1 MDSTPPTRSFQT
13 FGTKG
18 SMMYIC
24 NRTGTVVVE
33 YEPELLEWLQQ
44 RYPFSGYH
52 LVEVEHESVS

>member
-1 MDSTPPTRSFQT
+1 MDSASSARSFPVA
-13 FGTKG
+13 GTKG

-44 RYPFSGYH
+44 QYPFSGYH
-52 LVEVEHESVS
+52 LVEVEHESVA

>member
-1 MDSTPPTRSFQT
+1 MESTTSARSFQT
-13 FGTKG
+13 AGTKG

-44 RYPFSGYH
+44 QYPFSGYH
-52 LVEVEHESVS
+52 LVEVEHESVA